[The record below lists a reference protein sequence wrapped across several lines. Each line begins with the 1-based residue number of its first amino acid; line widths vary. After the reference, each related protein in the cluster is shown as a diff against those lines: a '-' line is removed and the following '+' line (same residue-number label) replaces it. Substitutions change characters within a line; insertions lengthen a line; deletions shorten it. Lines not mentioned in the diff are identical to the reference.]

1 MNKYGAAARLPPTAR
16 LRMDAE
22 IFLACRFNKIFGQPP
37 GRMVNLSPM
46 RILFLLFMVVCLVP
60 QSEAQLMKG
69 RIYDKDSDS
78 ALVSV
83 TIFNLSRKLYALST
97 REGEY
102 AIVAQE
108 GDKVVFSSVG
118 YKPDTVKVLNFMIDA
133 GYDVTMAL
141 KNSMLRNVDVHARN
155 YQADSLRRREEY
167 AAFYNQPK
175 NKIVSKQGPQNGVG
189 MAFSPIGFFSRKAKD
204 KKVGKKL
211 QYEEEQDF
219 VNYSFSRRYVEK
231 MTGLRGDSLE
241 TFMIL
246 YRPSYEFCRS
256 ANSEDMLNYVNEK
269 LKVYLGHQDPP
280 AKKKED

>member
-1 MNKYGAAARLPPTAR
+1 
-16 LRMDAE
+16 
-22 IFLACRFNKIFGQPP
+22 
-37 GRMVNLSPM
+37 M
-46 RILFLLFMVVCLVP
+46 RILFLLITMVCLAP
-60 QSEAQLMKG
+60 DSEAQQLMKG

-97 REGEY
+97 RDGDY

-108 GDKVVFSSVG
+108 GDKVVFTSVG
-118 YKPDTVKVLNFMIDA
+118 YKPDTVKVMNYMIDA

-219 VNYSFSRRYVEK
+219 VNYTFSRRYVEK

-269 LKVYLGHQDPP
+269 LKIYLKHQDPP